1 MEPAPSFSISSST
14 SSSLSFLPPPSYPP
28 TADAVSQTEPSP
40 PPVFPKRPVMYNTA
54 CQVGLHSC
62 DFICASFTVI
72 QASTSG
78 VAVASQTPPPP
89 TLVVAQKLECQS
101 QTDDIGIGSCSVGVQ
116 AASWDIEGCCV
127 DAAVMAVADSRCYCT
142 AYVFICSVRV
152 LCHSCLLSGR
162 PMHTHTHTR
171 VFLPPRTAHCQT
183 STSEGSASVACGC
196 DVALACT
203 GVQTEEEWTDAA
215 AAAAAAAETIEG
227 LQQELVGSLRVLE
240 MLSTP
245 KTSFASRMLP
255 FQVHWV
261 RLNDEYSQL
270 LNVRLS

>member
-1 MEPAPSFSISSST
+1 
-14 SSSLSFLPPPSYPP
+14 
-28 TADAVSQTEPSP
+28 
-40 PPVFPKRPVMYNTA
+40 
-54 CQVGLHSC
+54 
-62 DFICASFTVI
+62 
-72 QASTSG
+72 
-78 VAVASQTPPPP
+78 
-89 TLVVAQKLECQS
+89 
-101 QTDDIGIGSCSVGVQ
+101 
-116 AASWDIEGCCV
+116 
-127 DAAVMAVADSRCYCT
+127 
-142 AYVFICSVRV
+142 
-152 LCHSCLLSGR
+152 
-162 PMHTHTHTR
+162 
-171 VFLPPRTAHCQT
+171 
-183 STSEGSASVACGC
+183 
-196 DVALACT
+196 LACT